1 MIEPIVIKVVDK
13 VPIVVSGPQYVVCDN
28 SDYIVVWQLDEEWAQ
43 FEHRTMQVNYK
54 DGTYERVLFT
64 GDSCT
69 LPAIPVPGPVHVG
82 LFAGDI
88 HTTRPARL
96 LAVRSATTDCGEER
110 NPTPDGY
117 AQAIKALDGKLDKNQ
132 GAENAGKALVVGD
145 DGGVVPGEVQGGG
158 SLPAMSSDTKGK
170 MLTNNG
176 EKAEWAEPA
185 QSDWNQ
191 NDSTKPDYI
200 KNRICYTEKAG
211 GGLVTEFSNSNT
223 NAVRVSLAKA
233 LVDGTSYVITAT
245 HNDVPMEA
253 IRSTAAKGDNGVYI
267 LLQVGSLTMSAD
279 ATTVALYNG
288 PTITQGGHYT
298 FSVVEEAAEKVHQID
313 PKYIPKE
320 VMVVNFTKD
329 DDGNWSADKNWDDAA
344 ALIEAG
350 GYVYAVVGGLAIP
363 FVNYVAGQA
372 IVFHI
377 ALHNTSAVSLKVV
390 GWFLDGTI
398 TVSDGLLPVVMY
410 GEQTLTADQQAQAR
424 KNIGLTP
431 VAKTDAMTQS
441 VGLDAETGKL
451 FTAPAEVLYIDL
463 EGNYPDYTCPVAMAD
478 IKTAYE
484 AGKELKCRC
493 AMSSTYTAVLPLF
506 LPLPSAN
513 TWVFSGSGALT
524 AMGFPAQSLTVAIV
538 NGTVQASNTRLAT
551 ASDIPS
557 IPDALPNPN
566 ALTIKVGD
574 ATTTYDGSA
583 AKTVEVEGGNVTDE
597 QVSSAVSTWLTAH
610 PEATTT
616 VQDGAVTDAKLSDD
630 LYKQVTG
637 SERHTLTE
645 VSVPLIEYQYNSWVM
660 AAGTNNGIAPLKTP
674 KKFRITNPSATAEVG
689 LLMRFLD
696 GEDPETATIS
706 DNQVARE
713 GFYWRVPAGET
724 VEFETLEYGRI
735 ATKYIQIRWNN
746 WPRVLLDITAI
757 YDSYVPPEPV
767 LDTVSEYL
775 QDFPM
780 RWTLQPL
787 NNAITHETAFCC
799 VPFYPDTT
807 YYVYN
812 PDRVGAVADNIPDVY
827 GLPDETFFAENN
839 NKWAPI
845 SGGLFAS
852 IPVHVYKKVATGE
865 NSDSM
870 IKFTTKSWTETMGCK
885 WLAIPCGGQQM
896 RYPITADSTL
906 DQDTI
911 KAWFDGIQAAGS
923 PIAYVS
929 RFNKKIDRH
938 IYSQIV
944 MLNPALPDD
953 EGTMGMAMALQM
965 PSPLA
970 KAKWMLFGDSL
981 TDAYGGH
988 DLTGKYFASKIA
1000 REFGMT
1006 LDNRAMDGSNIYRG
1020 GSGNYV
1026 SSSGMIKLD
1035 ELVAEIDAGTT
1046 EQPDYITIA
1055 FGTNSFAAQIGTN
1068 ADTSETDTS
1077 VYGATKRFIEV
1088 LREKCPK
1095 AVFGFVLSPKQQWPQ
1110 SSDPSGLRAIDA
1122 ARTAIKAVCDDYGV
1136 PYIDMSTQSGITVA
1150 MLPDGLHISNDQSQN
1165 LYYHA
1170 MRRFMLGL

>member
-1 MIEPIVIKVVDK
+1 MAITDLKLKDSDIAAKGVVAAPT
-13 VPIVVSGPQYVVCDN
+13 VLNGTP
-28 SDYIVVWQLDEEWAQ
+28 EE
-43 FEHRTMQVNYK
+43 NK
-54 DGTYERVLFT
+54 RVFDRLIREVFQGDFNGLIDALTAAT
-64 GDSCT
+64 GAGEIGAAVEGLT
-69 LPAIPVPGPVHVG
+69 GATVQAI
-82 LFAGDI
+82 L
-88 HTTRPARL
+88 
-96 LAVRSATTDCGEER
+96 
-110 NPTPDGY
+110 N
-117 AQAIKALDGKLDKNQ
+117 AIKAALDAKASDAATSAALEDKADKLTISSHIKEVELDSSTGVFTFTRQNGTKITIDTALEKVAVNFAYDKASQSLKLTLADGSTETVPLSDFITVTEFEDSDTLEWSVSADGSKVKATVKAGSITDTMLSSALKGLLAGYVNKAAQ
-132 GAENAGKALVVGD
+132 AATAAAGSESSALSYKNAAEAAAKDAASSKKTVGD
-145 DGGVVPGEVQGGG
+145 YATAAQQAADDAEGSAKAASQSANVADEAAAEADLMASHAEDAAEDAEAWAVGQRNGVDVGADD
-158 SLPAMSSDTKGK
+158 PAYQKSAKY
-170 MLTNNG
+170 
-176 EKAEWAEPA
+176 WAEQA
-185 QSDWNQ
+185 
-191 NDSTKPDYI
+191 
-200 KNRICYTEKAG
+200 AG
-211 GGLVTEFSNSNT
+211 GG
-223 NAVRVSLAKA
+223 
-233 LVDGTSYVITAT
+233 
-245 HNDVPMEA
+245 
-253 IRSTAAKGDNGVYI
+253 
-267 LLQVGSLTMSAD
+267 
-279 ATTVALYNG
+279 
-288 PTITQGGHYT
+288 
-298 FSVVEEAAEKVHQID
+298 
-313 PKYIPKE
+313 
-320 VMVVNFTKD
+320 
-329 DDGNWSADKNWDDAA
+329 
-344 ALIEAG
+344 
-350 GYVYAVVGGLAIP
+350 
-363 FVNYVAGQA
+363 
-372 IVFHI
+372 
-377 ALHNTSAVSLKVV
+377 
-390 GWFLDGTI
+390 
-398 TVSDGLLPVVMY
+398 
-410 GEQTLTADQQAQAR
+410 
-424 KNIGLTP
+424 
-431 VAKTDAMTQS
+431 
-441 VGLDAETGKL
+441 TG
-451 FTAPAEVLYIDL
+451 
-463 EGNYPDYTCPVAMAD
+463 
-478 IKTAYE
+478 
-484 AGKELKCRC
+484 
-493 AMSSTYTAVLPLF
+493 
-506 LPLPSAN
+506 
-513 TWVFSGSGALT
+513 
-524 AMGFPAQSLTVAIV
+524 
-538 NGTVQASNTRLAT
+538 
-551 ASDIPS
+551 
-557 IPDALPNPN
+557 
-566 ALTIKVGD
+566 
-574 ATTTYDGSA
+574 
-583 AKTVEVEGGNVTDE
+583 GGNVTDE

-637 SERHTLTE
+637 NERHTLTE

-660 AAGTNNGIAPLKTP
+660 AAGTNNGIAPIKTP
-674 KKFRITNPSATAEVG
+674 KKFRITNPSATTEVG
-689 LLMRFLD
+689 LIIRFLD

-724 VEFETLEYGRI
+724 VEFETLEYGR
-735 ATKYIQIRWNN
+735 ATTKYIQMRWTN
-746 WPRVLLDITAI
+746 WPRVLLDITAMH
-757 YDSYVPPEPV
+757 DSYVPPEPV

-812 PDRVGAVADNIPDVY
+812 PDRVGPVADNIPVVY

-896 RYPITADSTL
+896 RYPITANSTL

-1035 ELVAEIDAGTT
+1035 ALVAEIDAGTT

-1095 AVFGFVLSPKQQWPQ
+1095 SVFGFVLSPKQQWPQ

-1122 ARTAIKAVCDDYGV
+1122 ARAAIKAVCDDYGV

>member
-253 IRSTAAKGDNGVYI
+253 IRSTAAKSDNGVYI

-298 FSVVEEAAEKVHQID
+298 FSVAEEATEQVHQID

-320 VMVVNFTKD
+320 VMVVNFTQGA
-329 DDGNWSADKNWDDAA
+329 DGNWSADKNWDDAA
-344 ALIEAG
+344 ALISAG
-350 GYVYAVVGGLAIP
+350 GYVYAMAGGLSIP
-363 FVNYVAGQA
+363 FVNYAAGNV
-372 IVFHI
+372 IVFHT
-377 ALHNTSAVSLKVV
+377 ALHNTSAVMSRVLV
-390 GWFLDGTI
+390 WNQNGTI
-398 TVSDGLLPVVMY
+398 SVSGGEIPIVMY
-410 GEQTLTADQQAQAR
+410 GEQELTADQQAQAR
-424 KNIGLTP
+424 KNIG
-431 VAKTDAMTQS
+431 
-441 VGLDAETGKL
+441 
-451 FTAPAEVLYIDL
+451 
-463 EGNYPDYTCPVAMAD
+463 
-478 IKTAYE
+478 
-484 AGKELKCRC
+484 AGT
-493 AMSSTYTAVLPLF
+493 SS
-506 LPLPSAN
+506 
-513 TWVFSGSGALT
+513 FSGSYNDLEDKPT
-524 AMGFPAQSLTVAIV
+524 IPTIPA
-538 NGTVQASNTRLAT
+538 
-551 ASDIPS
+551 
-557 IPDALPNPN
+557 ALPNPN

-574 ATTTYDGSA
+574 TTTTYDGSA
-583 AKTVEVEGGNVTDE
+583 AKTVEVESGSVTDE

-1035 ELVAEIDAGTT
+1035 ALVAEIDAGTT

-1095 AVFGFVLSPKQQWPQ
+1095 SVFGFVLSPKQQWPQ

-1122 ARTAIKAVCDDYGV
+1122 ARAAIKAVCDDYGV

>member
-1 MIEPIVIKVVDK
+1 MAITDLKLKDSDIAAKGVVAAPT
-13 VPIVVSGPQYVVCDN
+13 VLNGTP
-28 SDYIVVWQLDEEWAQ
+28 EE
-43 FEHRTMQVNYK
+43 NK
-54 DGTYERVLFT
+54 RVFDRLVREVLKGDFNGLIDALAAAT
-64 GDSCT
+64 GAGEIGAAVEGLT
-69 LPAIPVPGPVHVG
+69 GATVQAI
-82 LFAGDI
+82 L
-88 HTTRPARL
+88 
-96 LAVRSATTDCGEER
+96 
-110 NPTPDGY
+110 N
-117 AQAIKALDGKLDKNQ
+117 AIKAALDAKASDAAISAAL
-132 GAENAGKALVVGD
+132 EGKADKLTISSHIKEVELDSSTGVFTFTRQNGTKITIDTALEKVAVNFAYDKATQSLKLTLADGSTETVPLSDFITVTEFEDSDTLEWSVSADGSKAKATVKAGSITDTMLSSALKGLLAGYVNKAAQAATAAGGSESSALSYKNAAEAAARDAASSKKTVGD
-145 DGGVVPGEVQGGG
+145 YATAAQQAADDAEGNATAARQSAESADAAAAEAQQMEARAWDSAEDAEAWAVGQRNGVDVGADD
-158 SLPAMSSDTKGK
+158 PAYQKSAKYWA
-170 MLTNNG
+170 
-176 EKAEWAEPA
+176 EKA
-185 QSDWNQ
+185 
-191 NDSTKPDYI
+191 
-200 KNRICYTEKAG
+200 AG
-211 GGLVTEFSNSNT
+211 GG
-223 NAVRVSLAKA
+223 
-233 LVDGTSYVITAT
+233 
-245 HNDVPMEA
+245 
-253 IRSTAAKGDNGVYI
+253 
-267 LLQVGSLTMSAD
+267 
-279 ATTVALYNG
+279 
-288 PTITQGGHYT
+288 
-298 FSVVEEAAEKVHQID
+298 
-313 PKYIPKE
+313 
-320 VMVVNFTKD
+320 
-329 DDGNWSADKNWDDAA
+329 
-344 ALIEAG
+344 AG
-350 GYVYAVVGGLAIP
+350 
-363 FVNYVAGQA
+363 
-372 IVFHI
+372 
-377 ALHNTSAVSLKVV
+377 
-390 GWFLDGTI
+390 
-398 TVSDGLLPVVMY
+398 
-410 GEQTLTADQQAQAR
+410 
-424 KNIGLTP
+424 
-431 VAKTDAMTQS
+431 
-441 VGLDAETGKL
+441 
-451 FTAPAEVLYIDL
+451 
-463 EGNYPDYTCPVAMAD
+463 
-478 IKTAYE
+478 
-484 AGKELKCRC
+484 
-493 AMSSTYTAVLPLF
+493 
-506 LPLPSAN
+506 
-513 TWVFSGSGALT
+513 
-524 AMGFPAQSLTVAIV
+524 
-538 NGTVQASNTRLAT
+538 
-551 ASDIPS
+551 
-557 IPDALPNPN
+557 
-566 ALTIKVGD
+566 
-574 ATTTYDGSA
+574 
-583 AKTVEVEGGNVTDE
+583 GGNVTDE
-597 QVSSAVSTWLTAH
+597 QVSSAVSTWLTDH

-637 SERHTLTE
+637 SERHKLTE

-660 AAGTNNGIAPLKTP
+660 AAGTNNGIAPIKTP

-724 VEFETLEYGRI
+724 VEFETLEYGRTT
-735 ATKYIQIRWNN
+735 TKYIQIRWTN

-787 NNAITHETAFCC
+787 NSAITHETAFCC
-799 VPFYPDTT
+799 VPFHPDTT

-812 PDRVGAVADNIPDVY
+812 PDRVGAVADYIPDVY

-885 WLAIPCGGQQM
+885 WLAVPCGGQQM

-944 MLNPALPDD
+944 MLNPALPND

-970 KAKWMLFGDSL
+970 KAKWTLFGDSL
-981 TDAYGGH
+981 TDNYGGH

-1006 LDNRAMDGSNIYRG
+1006 LDNRAKSGSNIYRG

-1026 SSSGMIKLD
+1026 SVSGMIKLD
-1035 ELVAEIDAGTT
+1035 EFIAEIDAGTA

-1055 FGTNSFAAQIGTN
+1055 FGTNSFTAQIGTN

-1095 AVFGFVLSPKQQWPQ
+1095 SVFGFVLSPKQNWG
-1110 SSDPSGLRAIDA
+1110 SADPSNARAVDA

>member
-1 MIEPIVIKVVDK
+1 MAITDLKLKDSDIAAKGVVAAPT
-13 VPIVVSGPQYVVCDN
+13 VLNGTP
-28 SDYIVVWQLDEEWAQ
+28 EE
-43 FEHRTMQVNYK
+43 NK
-54 DGTYERVLFT
+54 RVFDRLIREVFQGDFNGLIDALTAAT
-64 GDSCT
+64 GAGEIGAAVEGLT
-69 LPAIPVPGPVHVG
+69 GATVQAI
-82 LFAGDI
+82 L
-88 HTTRPARL
+88 
-96 LAVRSATTDCGEER
+96 
-110 NPTPDGY
+110 N
-117 AQAIKALDGKLDKNQ
+117 AIKAALDAKASDAATSAALEDKADKLTISSHIKEVELDSSTGVFTFTRQNGTKITIDTALEKVAVNFAYDKASQSLKLTLADGSTETVPLSDFITVTEFEDSDTLEWSVSADGSKVKATVKAGSITDTMLSSALKGLLAGYVNKAAQ
-132 GAENAGKALVVGD
+132 AATAAAGSESSALSYKNAAEAAAKDAASSKKTVGD
-145 DGGVVPGEVQGGG
+145 YATAAQQAADDAEGSAKAASQSANVADEAAAEADLMASHAEDAAEDAEAWAVGQRNGVDVGADDPAYQKSAKYWAEQAAGGGTGGG
-158 SLPAMSSDTKGK
+158 S
-170 MLTNNG
+170 
-176 EKAEWAEPA
+176 
-185 QSDWNQ
+185 
-191 NDSTKPDYI
+191 
-200 KNRICYTEKAG
+200 
-211 GGLVTEFSNSNT
+211 
-223 NAVRVSLAKA
+223 
-233 LVDGTSYVITAT
+233 
-245 HNDVPMEA
+245 
-253 IRSTAAKGDNGVYI
+253 
-267 LLQVGSLTMSAD
+267 
-279 ATTVALYNG
+279 
-288 PTITQGGHYT
+288 
-298 FSVVEEAAEKVHQID
+298 
-313 PKYIPKE
+313 
-320 VMVVNFTKD
+320 
-329 DDGNWSADKNWDDAA
+329 
-344 ALIEAG
+344 
-350 GYVYAVVGGLAIP
+350 
-363 FVNYVAGQA
+363 
-372 IVFHI
+372 
-377 ALHNTSAVSLKVV
+377 
-390 GWFLDGTI
+390 
-398 TVSDGLLPVVMY
+398 
-410 GEQTLTADQQAQAR
+410 
-424 KNIGLTP
+424 
-431 VAKTDAMTQS
+431 
-441 VGLDAETGKL
+441 
-451 FTAPAEVLYIDL
+451 
-463 EGNYPDYTCPVAMAD
+463 
-478 IKTAYE
+478 
-484 AGKELKCRC
+484 
-493 AMSSTYTAVLPLF
+493 
-506 LPLPSAN
+506 
-513 TWVFSGSGALT
+513 
-524 AMGFPAQSLTVAIV
+524 
-538 NGTVQASNTRLAT
+538 
-551 ASDIPS
+551 
-557 IPDALPNPN
+557 
-566 ALTIKVGD
+566 
-574 ATTTYDGSA
+574 
-583 AKTVEVEGGNVTDE
+583 VTDE

-637 SERHTLTE
+637 NERHTLTE

-660 AAGTNNGIAPLKTP
+660 AAGTNNGIAPIKTP
-674 KKFRITNPSATAEVG
+674 QKFRITNPSATTEVG
-689 LLMRFLD
+689 LIIRFLD

-706 DNQVARE
+706 DNRVARE

-724 VEFETLEYGRI
+724 VEFETLEYGR
-735 ATKYIQIRWNN
+735 ATTKYIQMRWTN

-787 NNAITHETAFCC
+787 NTVITHETAFCC

-807 YYVYN
+807 YYVCN
-812 PDRVGAVADNIPDVY
+812 PDRVGAAADYIPDVY

-845 SGGLFAS
+845 SGGLTEN

-896 RYPITADSTL
+896 RYPITANSTL

-944 MLNPALPDD
+944 MLNPALPND

-1035 ELVAEIDAGTT
+1035 ALVAEIDAGTT

-1095 AVFGFVLSPKQQWPQ
+1095 SVFGFVLSPKQQWPQ

-1122 ARTAIKAVCDDYGV
+1122 ARAAIKAVCDDYGV

>member
-28 SDYIVVWQLDEEWAQ
+28 SDYTVVWQLDEEWAQ
-43 FEHRTMQVNYK
+43 FESRTMQVNYK

-64 GDSCT
+64 GNTCA
-69 LPAIPVPGPVHVG
+69 LPALPVPGPVHVG

-96 LAVRSATTDCGEER
+96 LAVRSATTDSGEER
-110 NPTPDGY
+110 DPMPNGY

-145 DGGVVPGEVQGGG
+145 NGGVVPGKVQGGG
-158 SLPAMSSDTKGK
+158 STEPGAWYVNITGTLNAPTGDKTPA
-170 MLTNNG
+170 
-176 EKAEWAEPA
+176 EIYQA
-185 QSDWNQ
+185 
-191 NDSTKPDYI
+191 
-200 KNRICYTEKAG
+200 YT
-211 GGLVTEFSNSNT
+211 
-223 NAVRVSLAKA
+223 
-233 LVDGTSYVITAT
+233 DGY
-245 HNDVPMEA
+245 A
-253 IRSTAAKGDNGVYI
+253 I
-267 LLQVGSLTMSAD
+267 
-279 ATTVALYNG
+279 
-288 PTITQGGHYT
+288 
-298 FSVVEEAAEKVHQID
+298 
-313 PKYIPKE
+313 
-320 VMVVNFTKD
+320 
-329 DDGNWSADKNWDDAA
+329 
-344 ALIEAG
+344 
-350 GYVYAVVGGLAIP
+350 YAVV
-363 FVNYVAGQA
+363 QMT
-372 IVFHI
+372 
-377 ALHNTSAVSLKVV
+377 ALYSGMPL
-390 GWFLDGTI
+390 I
-398 TVSDGLLPVVMY
+398 
-410 GEQTLTADQQAQAR
+410 
-424 KNIGLTP
+424 
-431 VAKTDAMTQS
+431 
-441 VGLDAETGKL
+441 
-451 FTAPAEVLYIDL
+451 
-463 EGNYPDYTCPVAMAD
+463 
-478 IKTAYE
+478 
-484 AGKELKCRC
+484 
-493 AMSSTYTAVLPLF
+493 LPL
-506 LPLPSAN
+506 
-513 TWVFSGSGALT
+513 
-524 AMGFPAQSLTVAIV
+524 VAIV
-538 NGTVQASNTRLAT
+538 PAVGSYLVAFSASAEPHKSDAGVVSITVTWNQRWYLFASGLAT
-551 ASDIPS
+551 EDDIPR
-557 IPDALPNPN
+557 ALPNPN

-574 ATTTYDGSA
+574 TTTTYDGSA
-583 AKTVEVEGGNVTDE
+583 AKTVEVESGSVTDE

-637 SERHTLTE
+637 NERHTLTE
-645 VSVPLIEYQYNSWVM
+645 VSVQLIEYQYNSWVM
-660 AAGTNNGIAPLKTP
+660 AAGTNNGIAPIKTP
-674 KKFRITNPSATAEVG
+674 KKFRITNPSATTEVG
-689 LLMRFLD
+689 LLIRFLD

-724 VEFETLEYGRI
+724 VEFETLEYGRTT
-735 ATKYIQIRWNN
+735 TKYIQMRWNN

-787 NNAITHETAFCC
+787 NKAITHETAFCC

-812 PDRVGAVADNIPDVY
+812 PDRVGAAADNIPDVY

-839 NKWAPI
+839 NLWAPI

-923 PIAYVS
+923 PISYVS

-944 MLNPALPDD
+944 MLNPALPND

-1006 LDNRAMDGSNIYRG
+1006 LDNRAKSGSNIYRG

-1055 FGTNSFAAQIGTN
+1055 FGTNSFTAQIGTN

-1122 ARTAIKAVCDDYGV
+1122 ARTAIKTVCDDYGV

-1150 MLPDGLHISNDQSQN
+1150 MLPDGIHISNDQSQN

-1170 MRRFMLGL
+1170 MRRFVLGL

>member
-1 MIEPIVIKVVDK
+1 MPVTHEINLNLSK
-13 VPIVVSGPQYVVCDN
+13 
-28 SDYIVVWQLDEEWAQ
+28 YI
-43 FEHRTMQVNYK
+43 
-54 DGTYERVLFT
+54 
-64 GDSCT
+64 
-69 LPAIPVPGPVHVG
+69 LPATVHMMQGDADSRTVIATIWDGPV
-82 LFAGDI
+82 
-88 HTTRPARL
+88 
-96 LAVRSATTDCGEER
+96 
-110 NPTPDGY
+110 
-117 AQAIKALDGKLDKNQ
+117 
-132 GAENAGKALVVGD
+132 
-145 DGGVVPGEVQGGG
+145 
-158 SLPAMSSDTKGK
+158 
-170 MLTNNG
+170 
-176 EKAEWAEPA
+176 
-185 QSDWNQ
+185 
-191 NDSTKPDYI
+191 
-200 KNRICYTEKAG
+200 
-211 GGLVTEFSNSNT
+211 
-223 NAVRVSLAKA
+223 
-233 LVDGTSYVITAT
+233 
-245 HNDVPMEA
+245 
-253 IRSTAAKGDNGVYI
+253 
-267 LLQVGSLTMSAD
+267 
-279 ATTVALYNG
+279 
-288 PTITQGGHYT
+288 
-298 FSVVEEAAEKVHQID
+298 
-313 PKYIPKE
+313 KYIPAEGVKP
-320 VMVVNFTKD
+320 MVRFGKPDGTGGLYNKTETDEKVILSGSKVTAPIARQVLTVPGIVKMQIELYEGDTKISAFPFQIHVIPSSKD
-329 DDGNWSADKNWDDAA
+329 DAEEISKDYADFSISYEV
-344 ALIEAG
+344 LG
-350 GYVYAVVGGLAIP
+350 RY
-363 FVNYVAGQA
+363 
-372 IVFHI
+372 
-377 ALHNTSAVSLKVV
+377 SSL
-390 GWFLDGTI
+390 
-398 TVSDGLLPVVMY
+398 S
-410 GEQTLTADQQAQAR
+410 ELTTAH
-424 KNIGLTP
+424 P
-431 VAKTDAMTQS
+431 
-441 VGLDAETGKL
+441 TGK
-451 FTAPAEVLYIDL
+451 A
-463 EGNYPDYTCPVAMAD
+463 
-478 IKTAYE
+478 
-484 AGKELKCRC
+484 
-493 AMSSTYTAVLPLF
+493 
-506 LPLPSAN
+506 
-513 TWVFSGSGALT
+513 
-524 AMGFPAQSLTVAIV
+524 
-538 NGTVQASNTRLAT
+538 
-551 ASDIPS
+551 
-557 IPDALPNPN
+557 
-566 ALTIKVGD
+566 GD
-574 ATTTYDGSA
+574 AWFVGTESDNVVYQWDVDQKSWVNVGSMKGPKGDPGEKGDKGA
-583 AKTVEVEGGNVTDE
+583 QGDNVTDE

-637 SERHTLTE
+637 NERHTLTE

-660 AAGTNNGIAPLKTP
+660 AAGTNNGIAPIKTP

-696 GEDPETATIS
+696 GEDPETAAIS

-780 RWTLQPL
+780 RWTLQPR
-787 NNAITHETAFCC
+787 NTAITHETAFCC

-812 PDRVGAVADNIPDVY
+812 PDRIGLYADDVPDGY
-827 GLPDETFFAENN
+827 GLPDETFFTENHN
-839 NKWAPI
+839 GWSPT
-845 SGGLFAS
+845 SGGLTKN
-852 IPVHVYKKVATGE
+852 IPVHVYKKVATSE
-865 NSDSM
+865 KSSDRM
-870 IKFTTKSWTETMGCK
+870 IKITTKSWAETMGCK

-896 RYPITADSTL
+896 RYPITAGSTL

-923 PIAYVS
+923 PISYVS

-944 MLNPALPDD
+944 MLNPALPND

-981 TDAYGGH
+981 TDAYGGQ

-1055 FGTNSFAAQIGTN
+1055 FGTNSFTAQIGTN

-1095 AVFGFVLSPKQQWPQ
+1095 SVFGFVLSPKQQWPQ
-1110 SSDPSGLRAIDA
+1110 SADPSGLRAIDA
-1122 ARTAIKAVCDDYGV
+1122 ARAAIKAVCDDYGV
-1136 PYIDMSTQSGITVA
+1136 PYIDMSTQSGITVS

>member
-1 MIEPIVIKVVDK
+1 MAITDLKLKDSDIAA
-13 VPIVVSGPQYVVCDN
+13 SGVAAAPTVLN
-28 SDYIVVWQLDEEWAQ
+28 GTPEE
-43 FEHRTMQVNYK
+43 NK
-54 DGTYERVLFT
+54 RVFDRLVREVLKGDFNGLIDALTAAT
-64 GDSCT
+64 GAGEIGAAVEGLT
-69 LPAIPVPGPVHVG
+69 GATVQAI
-82 LFAGDI
+82 L
-88 HTTRPARL
+88 
-96 LAVRSATTDCGEER
+96 
-110 NPTPDGY
+110 N
-117 AQAIKALDGKLDKNQ
+117 AIKAALDAKASDAATSAAL
-132 GAENAGKALVVGD
+132 EGKADKLTISSHIKEVELDSSTGVFTFTRQNGTKITIDTALEKVAVNFAYDKATQSLKLTLADGSTETVALSDFITVTEFEDSDTLEWSVSADGSKAKATIKAGSITDTMLSSALKGLLAGYVNKAAQAATAAAGSESSALSYKNAAEAAAKDAASSKKTVGD
-145 DGGVVPGEVQGGG
+145 YATAAQQAADDAEGSAKAASQSANVADEAAAEADLMASHAEDAAEDAEAWAVGQRNGVDVGADD
-158 SLPAMSSDTKGK
+158 PAYQKSAKY
-170 MLTNNG
+170 
-176 EKAEWAEPA
+176 WAEQA
-185 QSDWNQ
+185 
-191 NDSTKPDYI
+191 
-200 KNRICYTEKAG
+200 AG
-211 GGLVTEFSNSNT
+211 GG
-223 NAVRVSLAKA
+223 
-233 LVDGTSYVITAT
+233 
-245 HNDVPMEA
+245 
-253 IRSTAAKGDNGVYI
+253 
-267 LLQVGSLTMSAD
+267 
-279 ATTVALYNG
+279 
-288 PTITQGGHYT
+288 
-298 FSVVEEAAEKVHQID
+298 
-313 PKYIPKE
+313 
-320 VMVVNFTKD
+320 
-329 DDGNWSADKNWDDAA
+329 
-344 ALIEAG
+344 
-350 GYVYAVVGGLAIP
+350 
-363 FVNYVAGQA
+363 
-372 IVFHI
+372 
-377 ALHNTSAVSLKVV
+377 
-390 GWFLDGTI
+390 
-398 TVSDGLLPVVMY
+398 
-410 GEQTLTADQQAQAR
+410 
-424 KNIGLTP
+424 
-431 VAKTDAMTQS
+431 
-441 VGLDAETGKL
+441 TG
-451 FTAPAEVLYIDL
+451 
-463 EGNYPDYTCPVAMAD
+463 
-478 IKTAYE
+478 
-484 AGKELKCRC
+484 
-493 AMSSTYTAVLPLF
+493 
-506 LPLPSAN
+506 
-513 TWVFSGSGALT
+513 
-524 AMGFPAQSLTVAIV
+524 
-538 NGTVQASNTRLAT
+538 
-551 ASDIPS
+551 
-557 IPDALPNPN
+557 
-566 ALTIKVGD
+566 
-574 ATTTYDGSA
+574 
-583 AKTVEVEGGNVTDE
+583 GGNVTDE

-616 VQDGAVTDAKLSDD
+616 GQDGAVTDAKLSDD

-637 SERHTLTE
+637 NERHTLTE

-660 AAGTNNGIAPLKTP
+660 AAGTNNGIAPIKTP
-674 KKFRITNPSATAEVG
+674 KKFRITNPSATTEVG
-689 LLMRFLD
+689 LIIRFLD

-724 VEFETLEYGRI
+724 VEFETLEYGR
-735 ATKYIQIRWNN
+735 ATTKYIQMRWTN
-746 WPRVLLDITAI
+746 WPRVLLDITAMH
-757 YDSYVPPEPV
+757 DSYVPPEPV

-1035 ELVAEIDAGTT
+1035 ALVAEIDAGTT

-1095 AVFGFVLSPKQQWPQ
+1095 SVFGFVLSPKQQWPQ

-1122 ARTAIKAVCDDYGV
+1122 ARAAIKAVCDDYGV

>member
-1 MIEPIVIKVVDK
+1 MAITDLKLKDSDIAAKGVVAAPT
-13 VPIVVSGPQYVVCDN
+13 VLNGTP
-28 SDYIVVWQLDEEWAQ
+28 EE
-43 FEHRTMQVNYK
+43 NK
-54 DGTYERVLFT
+54 RVFDRLIREVFQGDFNGLIDALTAAT
-64 GDSCT
+64 GAGEIGAAVEGLT
-69 LPAIPVPGPVHVG
+69 GATVQAI
-82 LFAGDI
+82 L
-88 HTTRPARL
+88 
-96 LAVRSATTDCGEER
+96 
-110 NPTPDGY
+110 N
-117 AQAIKALDGKLDKNQ
+117 AIKAALDAKASDAATSAAL
-132 GAENAGKALVVGD
+132 EGKADKLTISSHIKEVELDSSTGVFTFTRQNGTKITIDTALEKVAVNFAYDKATQSLKLTLADGSTETVALSDFITVTEFEDSDTLEWSVSADGSKAKATIKAGSITDTMLSSALKGLLAGYVNKAAQAATAAAGSESSALSYKNAAEAAAKDAASSKKTVGD
-145 DGGVVPGEVQGGG
+145 YATAAQQAADDAEGSAKAASQSANVADEAAAEADLMASHAEDAAEDAEAWAVGQRNGVDVGADD
-158 SLPAMSSDTKGK
+158 PAYQKSAKY
-170 MLTNNG
+170 
-176 EKAEWAEPA
+176 WAEQA
-185 QSDWNQ
+185 
-191 NDSTKPDYI
+191 
-200 KNRICYTEKAG
+200 AG
-211 GGLVTEFSNSNT
+211 GG
-223 NAVRVSLAKA
+223 
-233 LVDGTSYVITAT
+233 
-245 HNDVPMEA
+245 
-253 IRSTAAKGDNGVYI
+253 
-267 LLQVGSLTMSAD
+267 
-279 ATTVALYNG
+279 
-288 PTITQGGHYT
+288 
-298 FSVVEEAAEKVHQID
+298 
-313 PKYIPKE
+313 
-320 VMVVNFTKD
+320 
-329 DDGNWSADKNWDDAA
+329 
-344 ALIEAG
+344 
-350 GYVYAVVGGLAIP
+350 
-363 FVNYVAGQA
+363 
-372 IVFHI
+372 
-377 ALHNTSAVSLKVV
+377 
-390 GWFLDGTI
+390 
-398 TVSDGLLPVVMY
+398 
-410 GEQTLTADQQAQAR
+410 
-424 KNIGLTP
+424 
-431 VAKTDAMTQS
+431 
-441 VGLDAETGKL
+441 TG
-451 FTAPAEVLYIDL
+451 
-463 EGNYPDYTCPVAMAD
+463 
-478 IKTAYE
+478 
-484 AGKELKCRC
+484 
-493 AMSSTYTAVLPLF
+493 
-506 LPLPSAN
+506 
-513 TWVFSGSGALT
+513 
-524 AMGFPAQSLTVAIV
+524 
-538 NGTVQASNTRLAT
+538 
-551 ASDIPS
+551 
-557 IPDALPNPN
+557 
-566 ALTIKVGD
+566 
-574 ATTTYDGSA
+574 
-583 AKTVEVEGGNVTDE
+583 GGNVTDE

-616 VQDGAVTDAKLSDD
+616 GQDGAVTDAKLSDD

-637 SERHTLTE
+637 NERHTLTE

-660 AAGTNNGIAPLKTP
+660 AAGTNNGIAPIKTP
-674 KKFRITNPSATAEVG
+674 KKFRITNPSATTEVG
-689 LLMRFLD
+689 LIIRFLD

-724 VEFETLEYGRI
+724 VEFETLEYGR
-735 ATKYIQIRWNN
+735 ATTKYIQMRWTN
-746 WPRVLLDITAI
+746 WPRVLLDITAMH
-757 YDSYVPPEPV
+757 DSYVPPEPV

-1035 ELVAEIDAGTT
+1035 ALVAEIDAGTT

-1095 AVFGFVLSPKQQWPQ
+1095 SVFGFVLSPKQQWPQ

-1122 ARTAIKAVCDDYGV
+1122 ARAAIKAVCDDYGV

>member
-28 SDYIVVWQLDEEWAQ
+28 SDYPVVWQLDEEWAQ
-43 FEHRTMQVNYK
+43 FESRTMQANYK

-64 GDSCT
+64 GNTCA
-69 LPAIPVPGPVHVG
+69 LPALPVPGPVHVG

-96 LAVRSATTDCGEER
+96 LAVRSATTDSGDER
-110 NPTPDGY
+110 DPMSNGY
-117 AQAIKALDGKLDKNQ
+117 AQAIKALDAKLDKNQ

-145 DGGVVPGEVQGGG
+145 DGNVVPGEVQGSG
-158 SLPAMSSDTKGK
+158 S
-170 MLTNNG
+170 
-176 EKAEWAEPA
+176 
-185 QSDWNQ
+185 
-191 NDSTKPDYI
+191 
-200 KNRICYTEKAG
+200 YT
-211 GGLVTEFSNSNT
+211 
-223 NAVRVSLAKA
+223 
-233 LVDGTSYVITAT
+233 
-245 HNDVPMEA
+245 
-253 IRSTAAKGDNGVYI
+253 
-267 LLQVGSLTMSAD
+267 
-279 ATTVALYNG
+279 
-288 PTITQGGHYT
+288 
-298 FSVVEEAAEKVHQID
+298 
-313 PKYIPKE
+313 
-320 VMVVNFTKD
+320 
-329 DDGNWSADKNWDDAA
+329 
-344 ALIEAG
+344 
-350 GYVYAVVGGLAIP
+350 
-363 FVNYVAGQA
+363 
-372 IVFHI
+372 
-377 ALHNTSAVSLKVV
+377 
-390 GWFLDGTI
+390 
-398 TVSDGLLPVVMY
+398 LPVASPTQLGGV
-410 GEQTLTADQQAQAR
+410 
-424 KNIGLTP
+424 KP
-431 VAKTDAMTQS
+431 VAKTDDMTKGVGVDANGGLYTEPGAWYVTITQTASESADATADKTPQEVFAAYQAGYVVYACVNFVGQEVQS
-441 VGLDAETGKL
+441 
-451 FTAPAEVLYIDL
+451 I
-463 EGNYPDYTCPVAMAD
+463 
-478 IKTAYE
+478 
-484 AGKELKCRC
+484 
-493 AMSSTYTAVLPLF
+493 LPLEIVQDSENYGITLGF
-506 LPLPSAN
+506 AA
-513 TWVFSGSGALT
+513 TGQVGEDGDAITVGAIGYS
-524 AMGFPAQSLTVAIV
+524 MFGGVWQVWKE
-538 NGTVQASNTRLAT
+538 QLAKT
-551 ASDIPS
+551 TDIPD
-557 IPDALPNPN
+557 IPTALPNPN

-574 ATTTYDGSA
+574 NTTTYDGSA
-583 AKTVEVEGGNVTDE
+583 AKTVEVESGNVTDE
-597 QVSSAVSTWLTAH
+597 QVSSAVSTWLTEH

-637 SERHTLTE
+637 NERHTLTE

-660 AAGTNNGIAPLKTP
+660 AAGTNNGIAPIKTP
-674 KKFRITNPSATAEVG
+674 QKFRITNPSATAEVG
-689 LLMRFLD
+689 LLIRFLD
-696 GEDPETATIS
+696 GEEPETATIS

-724 VEFETLEYGRI
+724 VEFETLEYGRTT
-735 ATKYIQIRWNN
+735 TKYIQIRWPN

-865 NSDSM
+865 NNDSM

-923 PIAYVS
+923 PISYVS

-944 MLNPALPDD
+944 MLNPALPND

-1077 VYGATKRFIEV
+1077 VYGAAKRFIEV

-1095 AVFGFVLSPKQQWPQ
+1095 SVFGFVLSPKQQWPQ

-1122 ARTAIKAVCDDYGV
+1122 ARAAIKAVCDDYGV

-1150 MLPDGLHISNDQSQN
+1150 MLPDGIHISNDQSQN

-1170 MRRFMLGL
+1170 MRRFVLGL

>member
-28 SDYIVVWQLDEEWAQ
+28 SDYTVVWQLDEEWAQ
-43 FEHRTMQVNYK
+43 FESRTMQVNYK

-64 GDSCT
+64 GNSCT

-88 HTTRPARL
+88 HTTLPARL
-96 LAVRSATTDCGEER
+96 LAVRSATTDSGEER
-110 NPTPDGY
+110 DPMPNGY

-132 GAENAGKALVVGD
+132 GADNAGKALVIGD
-145 DGGVVPGEVQGGG
+145 DGNVVPGEAQGGG
-158 SLPAMSSDTKGK
+158 ST
-170 MLTNNG
+170 
-176 EKAEWAEPA
+176 EPGA
-185 QSDWNQ
+185 W
-191 NDSTKPDYI
+191 
-200 KNRICYTEKAG
+200 
-211 GGLVTEFSNSNT
+211 
-223 NAVRVSLAKA
+223 
-233 LVDGTSYVITAT
+233 YV
-245 HNDVPMEA
+245 
-253 IRSTAAKGDNGVYI
+253 
-267 LLQVGSLTMSAD
+267 
-279 ATTVALYNG
+279 
-288 PTITQGGHYT
+288 TITQSASGSAEAT
-298 FSVVEEAAEKVHQID
+298 ADKTPQEVFSAYQAGYAVYARVNFAGQMIQSILPLEAAID
-313 PKYIPKE
+313 SEAYGIIIG
-320 VMVVNFTKD
+320 F
-329 DDGNWSADKNWDDAA
+329 AA
-344 ALIEAG
+344 T
-350 GYVYAVVGGLAIP
+350 
-363 FVNYVAGQA
+363 GQA
-372 IVFHI
+372 GKDNI
-377 ALHNTSAVSLKVV
+377 AT
-390 GWFLDGTI
+390 
-398 TVSDGLLPVVMY
+398 
-410 GEQTLTADQQAQAR
+410 TA
-424 KNIGLTP
+424 
-431 VAKTDAMTQS
+431 
-441 VGLDAETGKL
+441 
-451 FTAPAEVLYIDL
+451 
-463 EGNYPDYTCPVAMAD
+463 
-478 IKTAYE
+478 
-484 AGKELKCRC
+484 
-493 AMSSTYTAVLPLF
+493 
-506 LPLPSAN
+506 
-513 TWVFSGSGALT
+513 GALGYS
-524 AMGFPAQSLTVAIV
+524 MPNEWDVWQGQ
-538 NGTVQASNTRLAT
+538 LAKIT
-551 ASDIPS
+551 DIPD
-557 IPDALPNPN
+557 IPTALPNPY

-574 ATTTYDGSA
+574 NTTTYDGSA

-637 SERHTLTE
+637 NERHKLTE

-660 AAGTNNGIAPLKTP
+660 AAGTNNGIAPIKTP

-724 VEFETLEYGRI
+724 VEFETLEYGR
-735 ATKYIQIRWNN
+735 ATTKYIQIRWNN

-799 VPFYPDTT
+799 VPFYPDAT

-827 GLPDETFFAENN
+827 GLPDETFFSENN

-944 MLNPALPDD
+944 MLNPALPND

-970 KAKWMLFGDSL
+970 KAKWTLFGDSL
-981 TDAYGGH
+981 TDNYGGH

-1006 LDNRAMDGSNIYRG
+1006 LDNRAKSGSNIYRG

-1026 SSSGMIKLD
+1026 SVSGMIKLD
-1035 ELVAEIDAGTT
+1035 EFIAEIDAGTT

-1055 FGTNSFAAQIGTN
+1055 FGTNSFTAQIGTN

-1095 AVFGFVLSPKQQWPQ
+1095 SVFGFVLSPKQNWG
-1110 SSDPSGLRAIDA
+1110 SADPSNARAVDA
-1122 ARTAIKAVCDDYGV
+1122 ARTAIKTVCDDYNV

-1150 MLPDGLHISNDQSQN
+1150 MLPDGLHISSDQSQN

-1170 MRRFMLGL
+1170 MRRFILGL

>member
-1 MIEPIVIKVVDK
+1 M
-13 VPIVVSGPQYVVCDN
+13 
-28 SDYIVVWQLDEEWAQ
+28 
-43 FEHRTMQVNYK
+43 
-54 DGTYERVLFT
+54 
-64 GDSCT
+64 
-69 LPAIPVPGPVHVG
+69 
-82 LFAGDI
+82 
-88 HTTRPARL
+88 
-96 LAVRSATTDCGEER
+96 
-110 NPTPDGY
+110 PDGY

-253 IRSTAAKGDNGVYI
+253 IRSTAAKSDNGVYI

-298 FSVVEEAAEKVHQID
+298 FSVAEEATEQVHQID

-320 VMVVNFTKD
+320 VMVVNFTQGA
-329 DDGNWSADKNWDDAA
+329 DGNWSADKNWDDAA
-344 ALIEAG
+344 ALISAG
-350 GYVYAVVGGLAIP
+350 GYVYAMAGGLSIP
-363 FVNYVAGQA
+363 FVNYAAGNV
-372 IVFHI
+372 IVFHT
-377 ALHNTSAVSLKVV
+377 ALHNTSAVMSRVLV
-390 GWFLDGTI
+390 WNQNGTI
-398 TVSDGLLPVVMY
+398 SVSGGEIPIVMY
-410 GEQTLTADQQAQAR
+410 GEQELTADQQAQAR

-431 VAKTDAMTQS
+431 VAKTDEMTQS
-441 VGLDAETGKL
+441 VGLDAETGGLYTKPGAWYVNITGTPNAL
-451 FTAPAEVLYIDL
+451 SGDKTPAEICQAYTDGYAVYAVVQMTALYGGMPFI
-463 EGNYPDYTCPVAMAD
+463 
-478 IKTAYE
+478 
-484 AGKELKCRC
+484 
-493 AMSSTYTAVLPLF
+493 LPL
-506 LPLPSAN
+506 
-513 TWVFSGSGALT
+513 
-524 AMGFPAQSLTVAIV
+524 VAIV
-538 NGTVQASNTRLAT
+538 PVSGSYQVAFSASAEPHKSDEGVVSVTVTWNQKWYLFATGLAT
-551 ASDIPS
+551 ENDIPTT
-557 IPDALPNPN
+557 LPNPN

-574 ATTTYDGSA
+574 TTTTYDGSA
-583 AKTVEVEGGNVTDE
+583 AKTVEVESGSVTDE

-645 VSVPLIEYQYNSWVM
+645 VSVPLIEYQYSSWVM

-1170 MRRFMLGL
+1170 MRRFMIGL

>member
-1 MIEPIVIKVVDK
+1 MAITDLKLKD
-13 VPIVVSGPQYVVCDN
+13 
-28 SDYIVVWQLDEEWAQ
+28 SDIAAKGVAAAPTVLNGTPEE
-43 FEHRTMQVNYK
+43 NK
-54 DGTYERVLFT
+54 RVFDRLVREVLKGDFNGLIDALTAAT
-64 GDSCT
+64 GAGEIGAAVEGLT
-69 LPAIPVPGPVHVG
+69 GATVQAI
-82 LFAGDI
+82 L
-88 HTTRPARL
+88 
-96 LAVRSATTDCGEER
+96 
-110 NPTPDGY
+110 N
-117 AQAIKALDGKLDKNQ
+117 AIKAALDAKASDAATSAAL
-132 GAENAGKALVVGD
+132 EGKADKLTISSHIKEVELDSSTGVFTFTRQNGTKITIDTALEKVAVNFAYDKASQSLKLTLADGSTETVPLSDFITVTEFEDSDTLEWSVSADGSKAKATIKAGSITDTMLSSALKGLLAGYVNKAAQAATAAAGSESSALSYKNAAEAAARDAASSKKTVGD
-145 DGGVVPGEVQGGG
+145 YATAAQQAADDAEGNATAARQSAESADAAAAEAQQMEARAWDSAEDAEAWAVGRRNGVDVGADD
-158 SLPAMSSDTKGK
+158 PAYQKSAKY
-170 MLTNNG
+170 
-176 EKAEWAEPA
+176 WAEQA
-185 QSDWNQ
+185 
-191 NDSTKPDYI
+191 
-200 KNRICYTEKAG
+200 AG
-211 GGLVTEFSNSNT
+211 GG
-223 NAVRVSLAKA
+223 
-233 LVDGTSYVITAT
+233 
-245 HNDVPMEA
+245 
-253 IRSTAAKGDNGVYI
+253 
-267 LLQVGSLTMSAD
+267 
-279 ATTVALYNG
+279 
-288 PTITQGGHYT
+288 
-298 FSVVEEAAEKVHQID
+298 
-313 PKYIPKE
+313 
-320 VMVVNFTKD
+320 
-329 DDGNWSADKNWDDAA
+329 
-344 ALIEAG
+344 AG
-350 GYVYAVVGGLAIP
+350 
-363 FVNYVAGQA
+363 
-372 IVFHI
+372 
-377 ALHNTSAVSLKVV
+377 
-390 GWFLDGTI
+390 
-398 TVSDGLLPVVMY
+398 
-410 GEQTLTADQQAQAR
+410 
-424 KNIGLTP
+424 
-431 VAKTDAMTQS
+431 
-441 VGLDAETGKL
+441 
-451 FTAPAEVLYIDL
+451 
-463 EGNYPDYTCPVAMAD
+463 
-478 IKTAYE
+478 
-484 AGKELKCRC
+484 
-493 AMSSTYTAVLPLF
+493 
-506 LPLPSAN
+506 
-513 TWVFSGSGALT
+513 
-524 AMGFPAQSLTVAIV
+524 
-538 NGTVQASNTRLAT
+538 
-551 ASDIPS
+551 
-557 IPDALPNPN
+557 
-566 ALTIKVGD
+566 
-574 ATTTYDGSA
+574 
-583 AKTVEVEGGNVTDE
+583 GGNVTDE

-616 VQDGAVTDAKLSDD
+616 VQDGSVTDAKLSDD

-637 SERHTLTE
+637 GERHKLTE
-645 VSVPLIEYQYNSWVM
+645 VAVPLIEYQYNSWVM
-660 AAGTNNGIAPLKTP
+660 AAGTNNGIAPIKTP
-674 KKFRITNPSATAEVG
+674 QKFRITNPSATAEVG

-735 ATKYIQIRWNN
+735 TTKYIQIRWSN

-787 NNAITHETAFCC
+787 NKLITHETAFCC

-845 SGGLFAS
+845 SGGLTEN

-870 IKFTTKSWTETMGCK
+870 IKFTTKSWAETMGCK
-885 WLAIPCGGQQM
+885 WLVVPCGGQQM

-944 MLNPALPDD
+944 MLNPALPND

-1000 REFGMT
+1000 REFGME

-1095 AVFGFVLSPKQQWPQ
+1095 SVFGFVLSPKQQWPQ

-1170 MRRFMLGL
+1170 MRRFMIGL